1 MQTVPVEDN
10 RCVMCESRDGE
21 VMASGWD
28 YQYKTTPQNF
38 DWLRCRS
45 CGHYYVNPLPTKE
58 ALGSIYPS
66 NLKNYGEFDSR
77 PGLAFR
83 IKSYLDGRRLEALT
97 RHIPEG
103 GRLLDVGCAAGMLL
117 DSVKRSC
124 PNINVLEGLEISRA
138 AAVGARRKGYRT
150 YISTI
155 EDAELPEG
163 YYDVIMMQQ
172 VIEHVHDPRR
182 VIAKLYRALR
192 PGGMLVMET
201 PHLNSW
207 DHRAFSRGYWE
218 GYHIP
223 RHFNLWQTD
232 GMKQLV
238 DEAGFSNFSF
248 NKRIKP
254 VHWTFS
260 LQNWAIATGKPKW
273 VVNFF
278 GVRNF
283 VLLALFGMVDVL
295 QMTLAG
301 KASDVQYIGT
311 K

>member
-1 MQTVPVEDN
+1 
-10 RCVMCESRDGE
+10 MCGSADGE
-21 VMASGWD
+21 IVASGWD
-28 YQYKTTPQNF
+28 YQYKTTMQNF
-38 DWLRCRS
+38 DWLRCRACS
-45 CGHYYVNPLPTKE
+45 HHYINPLPTKA
-58 ALGSIYPS
+58 ALGAIYPS
-66 NLKNYGEFDSR
+66 DLKNYGEFDTR

-83 IKSYLDGRRLEALT
+83 IKSRLDGRRLRALT
-97 RHIPEG
+97 GHIPDG

-117 DSVKRSC
+117 DTVKRSC
-124 PNINVLEGLEISRA
+124 PNITVLEGLEISEA
-138 AAVGARRKGYRT
+138 AAVGAKRKGYKT

-155 EDAELPEG
+155 EDAELPDD

-182 VIAKLYRALR
+182 VIAKLHKALR

-207 DHRAFSRGYWE
+207 DHRAFSSGHWE

-223 RHFNLWQTD
+223 RHFNLWQTA
-232 GMKQLV
+232 GMERLIT
-238 DEAGFSNFSF
+238 EAGFSNFSF
-248 NKRIKP
+248 TKRIKP

-260 LQNWAIATGKPKW
+260 LQNRAIAKGRPQW
-273 VVNFF
+273 VVNLF

-283 VLLALFGMVDVL
+283 ALLAFFGVVDVIQL
-295 QMTLAG
+295 YLAR
-301 KASDVQYIGT
+301 KASDVQYVAT